1 MLLCDIGNSSYHFYD
16 GLVDY
21 KEFVGE
27 FNPALMQETI
37 YYICVNE
44 KISEIL
50 QKLENWI
57 DLSLYIDKSNYYQ
70 TIGIDR
76 IFACEAIDTA
86 IVIDAGSA
94 ITFDIVKNGIYKGG
108 FIYPGVRAM
117 GKTYK
122 DISLALDYSF
132 NFELELDKMPKNSRD
147 AISYGYLKLLYN
159 EVISHNMD
167 IVLTGGDALELLKL
181 FPNAVVDNL
190 LIFHGMNKIIKKANL
205 C

>member
-16 GLVDY
+16 GFVDY
-21 KEFVGE
+21 KEITE
-27 FNPALMQETI
+27 NFNPASIKQI
-37 YYICVNE
+37 VYYISVNARVSN
-44 KISEIL
+44 IID
-50 QKLENWI
+50 KLENWI
-57 DLSLYIDKSNYYQ
+57 DLSIYIDRKNYYQ

-76 IFACEAIDTA
+76 IFACEAVDTA
-86 IVIDAGSA
+86 MVIDAGSA
-94 ITFDIVKNGIYKGG
+94 ITVDIVNNGIYKGG

-117 GKTYK
+117 SKTYK

-147 AISYGYLKLLYN
+147 SISYGYLKLLYN
-159 EVISHNMD
+159 EVVSHNMD
-167 IVLTGGDALELLKL
+167 IVLTGGDAKKLVKL
-181 FPNAVVDNL
+181 FPNATIDNL